1 MLVVLAVHLLAAGIA
16 VPLVRRFGRRAFLAL
31 ATVPASA
38 AVWAAVQ
45 APAALSADPPTQ
57 VVSWVPELGL
67 SLTSRLDALSLLMV
81 VLVGGIG
88 ALVFAY
94 CAWYFDEGERGLG
107 AFAVLLTGFAA
118 AMLVVVTADDL
129 LLLYVGWELTTVFSW
144 LLVGHTPTDRR
155 ARRAAMQALLITSA
169 GGLAMLLGFLILG
182 HAAGTY
188 RISALLADPPSGT
201 PLTVGAVLVLAGA
214 FTKSAQVPFHSWLP
228 RAMAAPTPVSAYLH
242 SAAMVKAGIYLLAR
256 FSPALAAAG
265 PWRPL
270 VVAVGLSSMVLGGWR
285 ALRQYD
291 LKLLLAYGTASQLGF
306 LTVLA
311 GSGTPEAGAAAA
323 AMLGAHA
330 LFKGSLFL
338 TAGVLDHTAG
348 TRDIRHLS
356 GLWRRHRVL
365 LVTAVL
371 ACASMAAVPPLAGF
385 VGKEAAYS
393 VYLHG
398 GPGGVVTLTG
408 LVAGSV
414 LTVAYSVRFV
424 GGAFGPPQTELD
436 RLAAAAG
443 NAPGLGVAAVREA
456 RSTAIAMPT
465 ATHPVAA
472 GFAAPGLLL
481 AVAGLVLGLAPA
493 LAEPLV
499 AAVARLAGPE
509 PVEHLALW
517 HGMNTA
523 LGLSALTLGAGAL
536 LVALRRPVGRV
547 QALLHARLPTGL
559 DADSGY
565 RRAVTAVDR
574 FARAVTGRTQV
585 GSLPVYLAITLLTFA
600 AAPAIAL
607 AIGTT
612 PVHARL
618 WDTPTQALIG
628 GIVLIAAATAT
639 RAHRRFT
646 AVLLT
651 GAVGYGVALLY
662 LVQGAPDLALTQL
675 LVETVTLVA
684 FVLVLRTLP
693 RTFARRAARPVPVA
707 GRMPPAGRTPVLAR
721 VPVLGRLHRFGIRR
735 PVRLAVSAAVGIT
748 TAMLVLAAA
757 GSRTA
762 DPVGPAYLPVAY
774 PDGGGRNVVNV
785 LLTDFRAMDTFGEI
799 SVIAIA
805 AVGILSLVA
814 AGRPATA
821 AAPRAATTGGSR
833 RRAGSAATFRPPE
846 SGMAGTRRYVVLE
859 VAGRLLFHTI
869 AVFSVYLL
877 LAGHNLPGGG
887 FAGGLVLG
895 LALALRYLAGGSRD
909 LLDVAPVPPAVVL
922 GSGLALAALAGA
934 GAWVFGGQF
943 LQSAILERDVPVLGH
958 VKVVTVVVFD
968 TGVYLVVVG
977 MVLAV
982 LRGLG
987 VEIARRTA
995 QRESEAAERAGTS

>member
-1 MLVVLAVHLLAAGIA
+1 
-16 VPLVRRFGRRAFLAL
+16 VPGRCWWRCGA
-31 ATVPASA
+31 PSA
-38 AVWAAVQ
+38 A
-45 APAALSADPPTQ
+45 
-57 VVSWVPELGL
+57 
-67 SLTSRLDALSLLMV
+67 SRP
-81 VLVGGIG
+81 
-88 ALVFAY
+88 
-94 CAWYFDEGERGLG
+94 CC
-107 AFAVLLTGFAA
+107 T
-118 AMLVVVTADDL
+118 
-129 LLLYVGWELTTVFSW
+129 
-144 LLVGHTPTDRR
+144 
-155 ARRAAMQALLITSA
+155 
-169 GGLAMLLGFLILG
+169 
-182 HAAGTY
+182 
-188 RISALLADPPSGT
+188 
-201 PLTVGAVLVLAGA
+201 
-214 FTKSAQVPFHSWLP
+214 
-228 RAMAAPTPVSAYLH
+228 
-242 SAAMVKAGIYLLAR
+242 
-256 FSPALAAAG
+256 
-265 PWRPL
+265 
-270 VVAVGLSSMVLGGWR
+270 
-285 ALRQYD
+285 
-291 LKLLLAYGTASQLGF
+291 
-306 LTVLA
+306 
-311 GSGTPEAGAAAA
+311 
-323 AMLGAHA
+323 
-330 LFKGSLFL
+330 
-338 TAGVLDHTAG
+338 
-348 TRDIRHLS
+348 
-356 GLWRRHRVL
+356 
-365 LVTAVL
+365 
-371 ACASMAAVPPLAGF
+371 
-385 VGKEAAYS
+385 
-393 VYLHG
+393 
-398 GPGGVVTLTG
+398 
-408 LVAGSV
+408 
-414 LTVAYSVRFV
+414 
-424 GGAFGPPQTELD
+424 
-436 RLAAAAG
+436 
-443 NAPGLGVAAVREA
+443 
-456 RSTAIAMPT
+456 
-465 ATHPVAA
+465 
-472 GFAAPGLLL
+472 
-481 AVAGLVLGLAPA
+481 
-493 LAEPLV
+493 
-499 AAVARLAGPE
+499 
-509 PVEHLALW
+509 
-517 HGMNTA
+517 
-523 LGLSALTLGAGAL
+523 
-536 LVALRRPVGRV
+536 
-547 QALLHARLPTGL
+547 ARLPTGL

-600 AAPAIAL
+600 AAPATAL

-833 RRAGSAATFRPPE
+833 HRAGSAATFRPPE